1 MICQCMRRSWEHG
14 TKDKVLN
21 FESAIM
27 CTNNVVVNVVVM
39 NLRINYECRGFD
51 FKTHKQSSANISF
64 WLILSL
70 CNSTGEIEA
79 LSFFELKKNPHLNL
93 SKETYLTFFSYIII
107 FGPDKT

>member
-51 FKTHKQSSANISF
+51 FINS
-64 WLILSL
+64 LI
-70 CNSTGEIEA
+70 A
-79 LSFFELKKNPHLNL
+79 LTPLQPV
-93 SKETYLTFFSYIII
+93 
-107 FGPDKT
+107 GV

>member
-21 FESAIM
+21 FESTIM

-70 CNSTGEIEA
+70 
-79 LSFFELKKNPHLNL
+79 SFFELKKK
-93 SKETYLTFFSYIII
+93 STFEF
-107 FGPDKT
+107 K